1 MLHSNETEIN
11 WNTDES
17 YRLDVITSGMCACFS
32 SFNSLFSLSA
42 EAYLNV
48 NTINVS
54 IGDRVTVRISAATIF
69 GVRHGLET
77 LGQLMM
83 VDPCDGGLMLVK
95 SARVEDRPY
104 YRHRGLLLDTSR
116 NYIPV
121 KDIKRTLDGMA
132 ASKLNVLH
140 WHVTDSQSFPLE
152 IPSIPQ
158 FTIYGAYGPNLTYSP
173 EVVADLIA
181 YAKLRGIRV
190 IIEIDAPSHAGNGWN
205 WGHKFGLGD
214 LAVCVNKQP
223 WRSYCI
229 QPPCGQLNPVN
240 SYLFSVLRDV
250 YQHIQSL
257 LPPGETMH
265 MGGDEVSLS

>member
-1 MLHSNETEIN
+1 M
-11 WNTDES
+11 
-17 YRLDVITSGMCACFS
+17 CFS
-32 SFNSLFSLSA
+32 SFNSLFSFNA
-42 EAYLNV
+42 EFYLNGYV
-48 NTINVS
+48 NNVS
-54 IGDRVTVRISAATIF
+54 IGDQVTVRISAATIF

-77 LGQLMM
+77 LGQLMT
-83 VDPCDGGLMLVK
+83 VDPCDVGLMLVK

-116 NYIPV
+116 NYIPA

-132 ASKLNVLH
+132 ASKFNVWH
-140 WHVTDSQSFPLE
+140 WHVTDSHSFPIE

-158 FTIYGAYGPNLTYSP
+158 FTIYGAYGPNLTYPP
-173 EVVADLIA
+173 EVVTDLIA

-205 WGHKFGLGD
+205 WGHRFGLGD

-240 SYLFSVLRDV
+240 SFLFGVIRDV

-265 MGGDEVSLS
+265 MGGDEVSFFFTLLTLLSVSIKMLK